1 MKQKSKLQTRQQQEQ
16 TTEQLHTAHKTEGR
30 EFQSAD
36 EVVRFDA
43 KHTAIPDSVKA
54 RLADSVAREP
64 KPPQPKSWWRR
75 LLS

>member
-1 MKQKSKLQTRQQQEQ
+1 MKQKSKLESQQHEQ
-16 TTEQLHTAHKTEGR
+16 TTEQQHAAHQTEAR
-30 EFQSAD
+30 EFQSAE

-43 KHTAIPDSVKA
+43 AHTNVPDSVKT

-75 LLS
+75 LIS